1 MGCYFYANTFQNISA
16 PAMMESN
23 YVKGNSVFVKRI
35 RNSIG
40 MAVVAAMVLAVL
52 VSSQSFAQSATNS
65 TNVLKV
71 SPVRS
76 DIQVKPGESKT
87 VQVNVTN
94 MTNVPI
100 TVSPIQNDF
109 ISADESGSPALIL
122 DANTFA
128 PTHSLKRFLTTISN
142 VTIPANETK
151 TIDVVIKVPAG
162 TQAGGY
168 FGAIRFTPADPA
180 DGGQVSLSP
189 NVASLIL
196 LTVPGPTTEKLDL
209 THFDIQQNGETNST
223 FRTGTAI
230 GAYIRF
236 ENKGNIQEGPFGK
249 ITVKSGSKV
258 VYETDFNVTEPR
270 DQILPDGA
278 RRWTVPLLNIGDFG
292 HFTVTAT
299 LAYGQTNETIE
310 MSKSFWVIPQWAII
324 VAIALIVIII
334 GLIVLTIFMIRRRIR
349 NRLRRKT
356 HGISRYRR

>member
-1 MGCYFYANTFQNISA
+1 
-16 PAMMESN
+16 MMESN
-23 YVKGNSVFVKRI
+23 YVKGNSVLVKRI

-40 MAVVAAMVLAVL
+40 MAIMAAMVLAVL
-52 VSSQSFAQSATNS
+52 LSSQSYAQSATDS

-87 VQVNVTN
+87 VQVNVSNLTN
-94 MTNVPI
+94 GPV

-122 DANTFA
+122 DADTYA

-142 VTIPANETK
+142 VTIAAGKTV
-151 TIDVVIKVPAG
+151 TIDVVIKVPVG

-168 FGAIRFTPADPA
+168 FGAIRFTPATPA
-180 DGGQVSLSP
+180 NGGQVSLSP

-209 THFDIQQNGETNST
+209 THFDIQQNGNTGSN
-223 FRTGTAI
+223 FRTGS
-230 GAYIRF
+230 GLGVYIRF

-258 VYETDFNVTEPR
+258 VSEADFNITEPK
-270 DQILPDGA
+270 DQILPDSA

-292 HFTVTAT
+292 HYTVTAT
-299 LAYGQTNETIE
+299 LSYGQSNETIE
-310 MSKSFWVIPQWAII
+310 VSKSFWVIPQWAII
-324 VAIALIVIII
+324 VAIALIVVLI

-349 NRLRRKT
+349 KRLHRKT